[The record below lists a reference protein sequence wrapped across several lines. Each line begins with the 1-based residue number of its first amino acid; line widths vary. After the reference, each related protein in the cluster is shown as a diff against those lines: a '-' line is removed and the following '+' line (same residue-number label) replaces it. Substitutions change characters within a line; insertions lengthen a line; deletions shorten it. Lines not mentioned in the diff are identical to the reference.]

1 MFDTEDIKETFQ
13 KLIDDTASEEER
25 RALQRSVI
33 DGRIVVVAE
42 DDSAAGGAATPGAA
56 DFDITVVDEERT
68 RVALSPATHEVLR
81 GKIFTPPPG
90 LLPPQPPL
98 TFLGRA
104 EASHKVKELLGMTP
118 DDGLNSHAVVDGWP
132 GVGKTTLV
140 GTLAYDHEVA
150 AALPDGVLWA
160 ALNQKP
166 DLLSIIAGWGRAL
179 GTEEL
184 LKAGTLAEATAGLRR
199 LLAEKRMLL
208 IVDDVWDAG
217 HAAPF
222 LQARGRLCSILVTT
236 RLPDVAA
243 ALSSSGVKS
252 YTLPVL
258 SANDSLELLRV
269 FAPATVSQ
277 HPAECRELADALG
290 YLPLALHVAG
300 RLLKSEERLG
310 WGVADLLRELST
322 ETRVIEEKAPPD
334 MAVDGMTPTVEAL
347 LRKST
352 SLLDE
357 ETRDCFA
364 ALGAFPEK
372 PVTFDLDAM
381 NAVWQ
386 IPDPRRMARRLV
398 GRGLLEPVGNGR
410 FQMHALLVMHAQSLC
425 EDYTEFS
432 G

>member
-1 MFDTEDIKETFQ
+1 MFDSDDLRETIQ
-13 KLIDDTASEEER
+13 KLIDNTASEDER

-33 DGRIVVVAE
+33 DGKVVVVAGE
-42 DDSAAGGAATPGAA
+42 DSAGGRAATPQAA
-56 DFDITVVDEERT
+56 VADVSVVDDERT
-68 RVALSPATHEVLR
+68 RVEVSPAAHEILR
-81 GKIFTPPPG
+81 GKIFTPPQG
-90 LLPPQPPL
+90 LLPPLPPL

-104 EASHKVKELLGMTP
+104 EASHKVKELLGVTP
-118 DDGLNSHAVVDGWP
+118 DDGLSSHAVVDGWP

-140 GTLAYDHEVA
+140 GALAYDHEVT

-184 LKAGTLAEATAGLRR
+184 LKAGTLAEAAAGLRR

-217 HAAPF
+217 HASPF
-222 LQARGRLCSILVTT
+222 IQARGGRCSMLVTT
-236 RLPDVAA
+236 RLPDVAT

-252 YTLPVL
+252 YTLLVL
-258 SANDSLELLRV
+258 GADDSLELLRV
-269 FAPATVSQ
+269 FAPATVDQ

-300 RLLKSEERLG
+300 RLLKSEERIG
-310 WGVADLLRELST
+310 WGVIDLLRELST
-322 ETRVIEEKAPPD
+322 EVRVIEETAPPD
-334 MAVDGMTPTVEAL
+334 MAEDGMTPTVEAL

-386 IPDPRRMARRLV
+386 IDDPRRMARRLV
-398 GRGLLEPVGNGR
+398 GRGLLEPVGAGR

-425 EDYTEFS
+425 DDYLEFS

>member
-1 MFDTEDIKETFQ
+1 MFDSDNLRETIQ
-13 KLIDDTASEEER
+13 KLIDNTASEDER
-25 RALQRSVI
+25 RALQRSII
-33 DGRIVVVAE
+33 DGKVVVVAGE
-42 DDSAAGGAATPGAA
+42 DSAGGSAAAPQAA
-56 DFDITVVDEERT
+56 VADVTVVDDERT
-68 RVALSPATHEVLR
+68 RVEVSPAAHEILR
-81 GKIFTPPPG
+81 GKIYTPPPG
-90 LLPPQPPL
+90 LLPPLPPL

-104 EASHKVKELLGMTP
+104 EASHKVKELLGVTP
-118 DDGLNSHAVVDGWP
+118 DDGPNSHAVVDGWP

-140 GTLAYDHEVA
+140 GALAYDHEVTST
-150 AALPDGVLWA
+150 LPDGVLWA
-160 ALNQKP
+160 ALNQRP
-166 DLLSIIAGWGRAL
+166 DLLSTIAGWGRAL

-184 LKAGTLAEATAGLRR
+184 LRAGTLAEATAGLRR
-199 LLAEKRMLL
+199 LLAERRMLL

-217 HAAPF
+217 HASPF
-222 LQARGRLCSILVTT
+222 LQARGGRCSMLVTT

-258 SANDSLELLRV
+258 GADDSLDLLRV
-269 FAPATVSQ
+269 FAPTTVDQ

-300 RLLKSEERLG
+300 RLLKSEERIG

-322 ETRVIEEKAPPD
+322 EARVIEEKAPPD
-334 MAVDGMTPTVEAL
+334 MAEDGMTPTVEAL

-364 ALGAFPEK
+364 MLGAFPEK
-372 PVTFDLDAM
+372 PVTFDLNAM

-386 IPDPRRMARRLV
+386 IADPRRMARRLV
-398 GRGLLEPVGNGR
+398 GRGLLEPVGAGR

-425 EDYTEFS
+425 EDYQEFS